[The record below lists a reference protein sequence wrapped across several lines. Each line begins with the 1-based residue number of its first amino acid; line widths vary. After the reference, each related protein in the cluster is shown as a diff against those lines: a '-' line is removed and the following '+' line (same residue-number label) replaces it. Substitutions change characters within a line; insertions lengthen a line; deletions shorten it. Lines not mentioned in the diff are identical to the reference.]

1 MPCPHPFDLWGTAS
15 YQIPFHNPLGNKPR
29 RHEGHKEEEEEDKG
43 GSQPRFRISQL
54 RHKAK
59 SYRCRAP
66 TPLMVGAQHQSVAAQ
81 SEIIQTPCPY
91 PFDLWGTASYQIPF
105 HNPLGNK
112 PRRHEGHKEEEE
124 EDKGGSQP

>member
-1 MPCPHPFDLWGTAS
+1 TAS

-54 RHKAK
+54 PHKAK

-66 TPLMVGAQHQSVAAQ
+66 TPSMVVAQHQSVLTPG
-81 SEIIQTPCPY
+81 EIIQMPCPH
-91 PFDLWGTASYQIPF
+91 PVDGRGTAST
-105 HNPLGNK
+105 NCGTRRNDTNAVPL
-112 PRRHEGHKEEEE
+112 RR
-124 EDKGGSQP
+124 D